1 MDKREFVEK
10 CGELLNI
17 AKPYLVSCKLVKGSE
32 IKVSELMKQYERYM
46 PDDDYVLV
54 SCENGHTY
62 KICVE
67 ANSLAAIAEEI
78 FRSMAHK

>member
-1 MDKREFVEK
+1 MNKAKFVEK

-17 AKPYLVSCKLVKGSE
+17 AKPHLVSCKLVKGSE
-32 IKVSELMKQYERYM
+32 IKVSELMKQHERYM